1 MNQEKKSLLI
11 RYLVCFGVAIAI
23 TVAVFAICGFFTDD
37 PGVNM
42 QILSDGFSISGMLFL
57 LFAGIMYVSSEGAL
71 LGISFI
77 LRNVALAFIPMGR
90 KHHETY
96 KQYRERK
103 LGSVSRGADRCI
115 LITGLVFFAIG
126 MVFTV
131 IWYKAYYT
139 PPV

>member
-11 RYLVCFGVAIAI
+11 RYLVCFVIAAAI

-37 PGVNM
+37 AGVNM

-57 LFAGIMYVSSEGAL
+57 LFAGVMYVSSEGAL

-77 LRNVALAFIPMGR
+77 LRNVVLAFIPMGR
-90 KHHETY
+90 KYHETY

-103 LGSVSRGADRCI
+103 LEKASRGVDRCI

-131 IWYKAYYT
+131 IWYKAYYI

>member
-1 MNQEKKSLLI
+1 MNQNKKSLLI
-11 RYLVCFGVAIAI
+11 RYVLCFAVAAAI
-23 TVAVFAICGFFTDD
+23 TVIVFAISGFFTDD
-37 PGVNM
+37 AGVNM
-42 QILSDGFSISGMLFL
+42 QILSDGFSVAGIIFL
-57 LFAGIMYVSSEGAL
+57 LFAGLMYISSEGAL

-115 LITGLVFFAIG
+115 LVTGLVFFAIG
-126 MVFTV
+126 MVFTL
-131 IWYKAYYT
+131 IWYKAYYN

>member
-11 RYLVCFGVAIAI
+11 RYLVCFVIAAAI

-37 PGVNM
+37 AGVNM

-57 LFAGIMYVSSEGAL
+57 LFAGIMYVGSEGAL
-71 LGISFI
+71 IGISFI

-90 KHHETY
+90 KYHETY

-103 LGSVSRGADRCI
+103 LEKASRGVDRCI

-131 IWYKAYYT
+131 IWYKNFYH
-139 PPV
+139 PVA